1 MSEKKE
7 FKAGAY
13 AVFAGVFCAVVLV
26 IITIFAFTTRYT
38 AFSPEKVAQSYVDTV
53 VQTGDGYNACKNTL
67 ISKNQKFGN
76 YVINAYMRPYVNDGK
91 DVKQADF
98 VGTGNKEEEAALDKV
113 YDTMYDY
120 YTELIKT
127 ETYDNIDSIFDK
139 YFSKLAQVR
148 KEVYKDEYMS
158 TDYMFSCFESNV
170 SKYGQSLTGT
180 KKQLANDNKTVI
192 QKETVGEYQKMF
204 GKDYKF
210 VTTVKSCNELSADEV
225 KTYVSEYKE
234 RIQPLAASGEK
245 RADEFGL
252 KDVDKKHTYKSD
264 MKSAFEKLDCSADI
278 SSVAKAVVEV
288 KCGDKT
294 VATQQVYVVKIGN
307 SWYVDNTNID
317 TTGLYLSL

>member
-127 ETYDNIDSIFDK
+127 
-139 YFSKLAQVR
+139 
-148 KEVYKDEYMS
+148 
-158 TDYMFSCFESNV
+158 
-170 SKYGQSLTGT
+170 
-180 KKQLANDNKTVI
+180 
-192 QKETVGEYQKMF
+192 
-204 GKDYKF
+204 
-210 VTTVKSCNELSADEV
+210 
-225 KTYVSEYKE
+225 
-234 RIQPLAASGEK
+234 
-245 RADEFGL
+245 
-252 KDVDKKHTYKSD
+252 
-264 MKSAFEKLDCSADI
+264 
-278 SSVAKAVVEV
+278 
-288 KCGDKT
+288 
-294 VATQQVYVVKIGN
+294 
-307 SWYVDNTNID
+307 
-317 TTGLYLSL
+317 